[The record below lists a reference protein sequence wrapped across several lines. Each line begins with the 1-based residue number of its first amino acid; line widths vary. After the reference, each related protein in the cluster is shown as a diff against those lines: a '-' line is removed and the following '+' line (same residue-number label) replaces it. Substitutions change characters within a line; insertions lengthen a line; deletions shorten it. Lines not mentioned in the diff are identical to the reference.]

1 MKKYFATICA
11 SAVLFCSCSNDS
23 LISSAPDKAISYG
36 VTAGNLSRAANSYG
50 PNVQPDKFKVWAATP
65 GAANPYLN
73 GRTITRTGTVWADS
87 ETQYWPA
94 SELNFFAVVND
105 DDNKFDFNSGAPRL
119 SGFTTK
125 SDVTRQVDLMYA
137 TAFNCSSKQP
147 NVALHFYHALA
158 QVGFKAI
165 CTNTRLSVTIKSIE
179 IGNINSTATF
189 SFPLSAQAE
198 GTWSD
203 FSAPSVFSV
212 PLPAPLAIGSTST
225 NLTNAENGDYSR
237 MLMLIPQ
244 TVEAWTPQAGESSY
258 DGAYFLVDCTII
270 EKATNTTLRNGK
282 IAMPV
287 SIDWQQGKRYV
298 YTFTFS
304 NHTGGFSPDPDNPIP
319 VMTPIG
325 YDVSVK
331 DFIEAGDTDL
341 PATGDETGD
350 DTPSGDNLVGPV
362 IECNGKKFR
371 FTSGNLQYND
381 TDHTWNLAESQASC
395 LGANGTG
402 KDVIDLFGWGATG
415 LGDARQPTYSGSTAS
430 NYPSTRTEDNMF
442 TSEAFKNIGN
452 FLDTD
457 FDWGTAYG
465 SGTKENGYFTPTLS
479 DWEYILDTYICCGA
493 YLTLS
498 PQPMNPGLLILPC
511 ETEPEAKDLL
521 RSLASDVLIDN
532 NWKRITKSNTNQK
545 VNFTGVYLSLDQLKE
560 INGVFLPSF
569 TLQNDNSS
577 NWYYWTANC
586 AGTDYATALKITFPT
601 NVFGN
606 DPQTKRNTA
615 MAVRLAKTVE

>member
-147 NVALHFYHALA
+147 NVALHFRHALA

-350 DTPSGDNLVGPV
+350 DTPSDDNLVGPV

-381 TDHTWNLAESQASC
+381 TDGTWNIAESQASC

-430 NYPSTRTEDNMF
+430 NYPTTVDD
-442 TSEAFKNIGN
+442 KNSNWNSIR
-452 FLDTD
+452 DTD
-457 FDWGTAYG
+457 YDWGKAYG
-465 SGTKENGYFTPTLS
+465 SHIGDRSYFTPEVQ
-479 DWEYILDTYICCGA
+479 DWEFIISSYVCCGA
-493 YLTLS
+493 TITGLS
-498 PQPMNPGLLILPC
+498 GTSRTGLLILPFSVVTDA
-511 ETEPEAKDLL
+511 ENALRDLGDDIVYDL
-521 RSLASDVLIDN
+521 
-532 NWKRITKSNTNQK
+532 KRITTSATKPA
-545 VNFTGVYLSLDQLKE
+545 VNFQGVYLTLDQLKE
-560 INGVFLPSF
+560 IDGIFLPAFDLPNGGGSGC
-569 TLQNDNSS
+569 
-577 NWYYWTANC
+577 YYWTSNSYSEYEN
-586 AGTDYATALKITFPT
+586 TRATALTLTAGTSYAFKL
-601 NVFGN
+601 NN
-606 DPQTKRNTA
+606 ELKRNTA
-615 MAVRLAKTVE
+615 MAVRVAKTVE